1 MTKSNTSDRKF
12 SRSTK
17 TEPINNLALAKPG
30 NSLPLI
36 EAKFSARLDEY
47 DAESKSGTWKSF
59 TAH

>member
-47 DAESKSGTWKSF
+47 DAESKSGT
-59 TAH
+59 